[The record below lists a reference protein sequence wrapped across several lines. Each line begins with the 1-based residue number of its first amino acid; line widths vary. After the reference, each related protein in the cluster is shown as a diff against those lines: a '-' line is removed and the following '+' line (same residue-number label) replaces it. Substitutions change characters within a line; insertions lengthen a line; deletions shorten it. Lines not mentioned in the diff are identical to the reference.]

1 MKFYTFFI
9 LNIIISIC
17 ITLITY
23 DISRPPI
30 TLFVE
35 FDSLKHLRKYYKN
48 KSIFQSAFYTSFI
61 HSIVIILTMLTY
73 YIIFNNIIPK
83 KAKQLSYFILTGIPI
98 SFIMFYIT
106 KSLTI
111 FSDLKDF
118 YSHVNPGVVGVLRF
132 ITTSTF
138 SYMFQKYTLP
148 LV

>member
-17 ITLITY
+17 ITFITY
-23 DISRPPI
+23 DMSRPPI

-35 FDSLKHLRKYYKN
+35 FDSLKQLRKYYKN
-48 KSIFQSAFYTSFI
+48 KSIFQSAFYSAFI
-61 HSIVIILTMLTY
+61 HSIVITLTMLTS
-73 YIIFNNIIPK
+73 YILLNTIIPK
-83 KAKQLSYFILTGIPI
+83 KAKQLSYFIIIGIPI
-98 SFIMFYIT
+98 SFIIFYIT
-106 KSLTI
+106 KSLSI

-118 YSHVNPGVVGVLRF
+118 YSHVNPGTVGILRF

-148 LV
+148 LL